1 MQEKHLSIRDNEEI
15 DLSELMRA
23 IWAGKHIIIITV
35 IVFTISSIIYAL
47 NLPNIYKSEVTL
59 APAGESSGLNLP
71 GQLGGLAALAGV
83 NLGSKGGD
91 KSSLALEIL
100 KSKEFLGQFIQ
111 ENDLFISIMAAE
123 GWDRASDKLI
133 IDQDDYNESTKQW
146 VREVKEPF
154 KPKPSIL
161 ETIEEFEKNYSVSQD
176 KVSGMVKISYEHYSP
191 YIAKQIT
198 ENLVTAIN
206 ENMRKRD
213 LIEAEKSINYLNKK
227 IQETNLT
234 EAKEMLFSLIE
245 EQTKTV
251 MLANVRGEY
260 VFKTIDPAVIAEKK
274 ERPMRALIVA
284 LFVIL
289 GFMLSVIYVIISYFS
304 KRQ

>member
-35 IVFTISSIIYAL
+35 IVFTISSIIYVL

-176 KVSGMVKISYEHYSP
+176 KVSGMVKISFEHYSP
-191 YIAKQIT
+191 YIAKKIT
-198 ENLVTAIN
+198 ENIVNAIN

-227 IQETNLT
+227 INETNLT

-289 GFMLSVIYVIISYFS
+289 GFMLSVIYVFVSYLS
-304 KRQ
+304 NRK